1 MLRRVIGED
10 IDLVTR
16 LGREIVHVQ
25 ADPGQIEQV
34 IMNLAVN
41 ARDAMPGG
49 GRLIIET
56 AQVVLDESFCRDH
69 PPTPP
74 GKYVMLALT
83 DSGAGM
89 DAETRSHLF
98 EPFFTT
104 KEKGKGTGL
113 GLATA
118 YGVVKQS
125 GGYIWVESRPRQG
138 TTFHVFLPRVEG
150 LEEAAGPAAAEPA
163 EGFAGETILLVE
175 DQEAVRHLMREILEM
190 SGYVILEA
198 ASGREA
204 LRISSEH
211 KAPIRLMVTDVVM
224 PGMTG
229 TELGQQLR
237 ALRPEMKVL
246 YISGYADD
254 ALHEGVLD
262 AGSAF
267 LQKPVKAAEL
277 ERVVRQ
283 LLEKT
288 E

>member
-1 MLRRVIGED
+1 LHAN
-10 IDLVTR
+10 
-16 LGREIVHVQ
+16 LGRVR

-34 IMNLAVN
+34 VMNLVVN
-41 ARDAMPGG
+41 ARDAMPEG
-49 GRLIIET
+49 GRITLTTSNVEMDDEY
-56 AQVVLDESFCRDH
+56 VREHLGSRPGPYVLLEVSDNG
-69 PPTPP
+69 T
-74 GKYVMLALT
+74 
-83 DSGAGM
+83 GM
-89 DAETRSHLF
+89 DAETQAHIF

-125 GGYIWVESRPRQG
+125 GGYIWVESQRGKG
-138 TTFHVFLPRVEG
+138 TTFQVFLPRVEA
-150 LEEAAGPAAAEPA
+150 LAEVAGPPAAEPA
-163 EGFAGETILLVE
+163 LGFAGETILLVE

-190 SGYVILEA
+190 SGYVVLEA

-204 LRISSEH
+204 LRISAEH
-211 KAPIRLMVTDVVM
+211 AAPIRLMITDVVM

-229 TELGQQLR
+229 TELGVQLR

-254 ALHEGVLD
+254 ALHDGVLD
-262 AGSAF
+262 SGAIF
-267 LQKPVKAAEL
+267 LQKPVKSAEL

-283 LLEKT
+283 LLE
-288 E
+288 